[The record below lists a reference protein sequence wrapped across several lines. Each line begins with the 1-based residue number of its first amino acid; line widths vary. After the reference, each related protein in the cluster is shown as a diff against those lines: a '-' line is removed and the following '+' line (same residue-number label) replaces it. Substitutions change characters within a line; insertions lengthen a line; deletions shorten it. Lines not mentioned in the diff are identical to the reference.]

1 MWSKT
6 PPLEFSFVKKPCM
19 PDLYVS
25 IKDWVNFCLMV
36 FIVSKVEN
44 VVIRIHFDPKFLSG
58 RENWKALEDLL
69 IP

>member
-1 MWSKT
+1 
-6 PPLEFSFVKKPCM
+6 M

-44 VVIRIHFDPKFLSG
+44 VVIRIHFDPKFFSG
-58 RENWKALEDLL
+58 REN
-69 IP
+69 

>member
-1 MWSKT
+1 
-6 PPLEFSFVKKPCM
+6 M

-58 RENWKALEDLL
+58 REN
-69 IP
+69 